1 MKALIFDTETTGL
14 LPPSI
19 ARDNYQPRII
29 EFFGHII
36 DDDGSSIRELEFFCN
51 PGIEISEEITSI
63 TGIKK
68 SDVVD
73 APPADG
79 RWGLNEVLHRN
90 AQKGGSLRGD
100 GRCWRF

>member
-51 PGIEISEEITSI
+51 PGIEISENVRGRKAPRSYAACKRDAERGRQRRWVKAVCEI
-63 TGIKK
+63 
-68 SDVVD
+68 
-73 APPADG
+73 
-79 RWGLNEVLHRN
+79 
-90 AQKGGSLRGD
+90 
-100 GRCWRF
+100 

>member
-51 PGIEISEEITSI
+51 PGIEISE
-63 TGIKK
+63 
-68 SDVVD
+68 DPHD
-73 APPADG
+73 AI
-79 RWGLNEVLHRN
+79 
-90 AQKGGSLRGD
+90 
-100 GRCWRF
+100 